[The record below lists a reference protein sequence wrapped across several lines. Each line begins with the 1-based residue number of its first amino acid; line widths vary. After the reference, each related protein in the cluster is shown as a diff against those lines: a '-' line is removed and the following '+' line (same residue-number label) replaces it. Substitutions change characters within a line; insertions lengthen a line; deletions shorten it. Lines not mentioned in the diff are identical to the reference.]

1 MISLNFRLAPAW
13 EGLELGVG
21 ESFLIKAIGNTTG
34 RNPKQI
40 KEDMVKIGDLGLVA
54 ESSKSSQ
61 KTMFQ
66 PKPLTLANVF
76 GRLKE
81 VAGMTGTAVT
91 NKKVDKIQQMMVAC
105 QGPEARYLIRSLAGK
120 LR

>member
-1 MISLNFRLAPAW
+1 M
-13 EGLELGVG
+13 ELGVG
-21 ESFLIKAIGNTTG
+21 ESFLIKAIANTTG

-40 KEDMVKIGDLGLVA
+40 KEDLAKVGDLGLVA

-66 PKPLTLANVF
+66 PKPLTVEAVF
-76 GRLKE
+76 AKLKE
-81 VAGMTGTAVT
+81 VANMTGTSST
-91 NKKVDKIQQMMVAC
+91 NKKVDKIQQTLVAC
-105 QGPEARYLIRSLAGK
+105 QGPEARYLIRTLANK